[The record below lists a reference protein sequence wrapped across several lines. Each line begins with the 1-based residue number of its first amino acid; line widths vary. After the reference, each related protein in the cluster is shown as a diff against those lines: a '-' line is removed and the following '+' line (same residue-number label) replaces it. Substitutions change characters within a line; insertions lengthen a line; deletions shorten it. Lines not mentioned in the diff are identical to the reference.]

1 MKKFLIVAACFVVA
15 TAAYAA
21 IARSE
26 RSTSMSIDQLLTDFD
41 HAIRT
46 ANVSSMER
54 LFLPPDDSAN
64 GQNRQSNLRE
74 LRKDWKETQSGPPIE
89 LDATNAVITLQMTD
103 LDPDGPPTPRVSKI
117 ELNLIRTDD
126 GWRIESM
133 R

>member
-1 MKKFLIVAACFVVA
+1 MKTFLITAACFIGA

-26 RSTSMSIDQLLTDFD
+26 RTTVMSIDQLLTNFD

-54 LFLPPDDSAN
+54 LFLPPDDSTN
-64 GQNRQSNLRE
+64 GQNRQSNLTE
-74 LRKDWKETQSGPPIE
+74 LRKDWKQTQSGPPIK
-89 LDATNAVITLQMTD
+89 LDATNAVIKLQMTD
-103 LDPDGPPTPRVSKI
+103 LDPDGPKTPRVSEI
-117 ELNLIRTDD
+117 ELMLVRTDD